1 MEMYRGIAGNRG
13 ITVSDEDAFLYALE
27 QIQNA
32 DDQLKRDVV
41 EMYFSGDFLYE
52 REDVEV

>member
-1 MEMYRGIAGNRG
+1 MYRGITGNRG

>member
-1 MEMYRGIAGNRG
+1 MYRGIAGSRG

>member
-1 MEMYRGIAGNRG
+1 MYRGIAGKKG
-13 ITVSDEDAFLYALE
+13 IIVSDEDAFLYALE

-32 DDQLKRDVV
+32 DEELKRDVI

-52 REDVEV
+52 REEMKE